1 MKTFYKSLI
10 LAAALLYTCTTAL
23 AQENYTNNARKL
35 FTDNN
40 AVIYEINIRTFN
52 AKDTNHNDIIDFDL
66 DEESGNFL
74 NAIERLDEIKDMG
87 INTLHVL
94 PVTQVGKTK
103 ALGTAGSLYAAASF
117 NKLNEQLKDSKSN
130 MDIIEQ
136 AEKFVEE
143 AHKRGIRI
151 ILDIPACG
159 AYDLYLQRPELFVK
173 DKDQIP
179 VVPADWTDVRLLDAG
194 SEEIV
199 NPDVFGV
206 YKEFVD
212 LAIDELGV
220 DGIRA
225 DVAHCK
231 PAEFWRQL
239 ISYSRKKDPQ
249 FLWLAESS
257 DSWHDAISPYGVFTT
272 YDKLLEA
279 GFDGYYGSFFNLKE
293 WDTSD
298 KLINH
303 VLFNT
308 ELAKKFSV
316 PKSVIGSFSTHD
328 EVAPVLVNGIPY
340 SKMIIWLNSTLPVNA
355 YYVDGFA
362 TGDNYIYD
370 WANQKADITFTDDD
384 YYFAHRGKIDIFNFS
399 RMPAGN
405 NKELLKEFVTANK
418 FRNSIAPVLANGR
431 FVRLKTNNEHI
442 FAYTMTDNKTTI
454 VVFGNLN
461 FENTEKTDIKI
472 PELKKQTEYEC
483 IKPTKTAPLIR
494 NRKITVNLAA
504 GEIGVLLFK
513 NLEIK

>member
-1 MKTFYKSLI
+1 MNNFFKLLFTTLTLI
-10 LAAALLYTCTTAL
+10 YTCTTVA
-23 AQENYTNNARKL
+23 AQEAYTNNARKL

-40 AVIYEINIRTFN
+40 AIIYEINIRTFN
-52 AKDTNHNDIIDFDL
+52 AKDTNNNDIIDFNL
-66 DEESGNFL
+66 NEESGTFI
-74 NAIERLDEIKDMG
+74 NAIDRLDEIKDAG
-87 INTLHVL
+87 INMLHVL

-103 ALGTAGSLYAAASF
+103 ALGTAGSLYAASSF
-117 NKLNEQLKDSKSN
+117 NRLNEQLKDKSN
-130 MDIIEQ
+130 DDINRQ
-136 AEKFVEE
+136 AKKFVQE

-151 ILDIPACG
+151 ILDLPACA

-173 DKDQIP
+173 DKEQLP
-179 VVPADWTDVRLLDAG
+179 VVPADWTDVRLLNAG
-194 SEEIV
+194 SESVI

-231 PAEFWRQL
+231 PAEFWREL
-239 ISYSRKKDPQ
+239 ISYSREKDPQ

-257 DSWHDAISPYGVFTT
+257 DSWHDAVSPYGVFTS

-293 WDTSD
+293 WSSAD

-303 VLFNT
+303 VLFNKD
-308 ELAKKFSV
+308 LARQFNS

-328 EVAPVLVNGIPY
+328 EISPVLVNGIKY
-340 SKMIIWLNSTLPVNA
+340 STMILWLNSTLPVNA

-399 RMPAGN
+399 RKPAGSD
-405 NKELLKEFVTANK
+405 KEFLKEFIRANK
-418 FRNSIAPVLANGR
+418 FRAEIAPVLANGT
-431 FVRLKTNNEHI
+431 FIPLKSSNERI
-442 FAYTMTDNKTTI
+442 FSYAMTDNKTTVI
-454 VVFGNLN
+454 VFGNLN
-461 FENTEKTDIKI
+461 FENNEKTDIKI
-472 PELKKQTEYEC
+472 SGLKKTSGYRC
-483 IKPTKTAPLIR
+483 IKSTENEPVIK
-494 NRKITVNLAA
+494 NKKITINLTA
-504 GEIGVLLFK
+504 GETGVLMFN